1 VKIVSPFRDYYDSI
15 QAYGHDDSRLYVRE
29 TRQVT
34 FATNVWPYAD
44 EIVQRMDSL
53 PKAYCYAPG
62 FLLFCGE
69 AWPVWREKAAYADDT
84 AVNALQRT
92 RMFPQWQRYY
102 SELRDRP
109 KDVPIRKQREAA
121 IAGFYGD
128 WSEEY
133 LSLAVMRGAHRDFSG
148 IRLGEDVLI
157 GERAPCA
164 LLLARS
170 GWWHQSSPTEI
181 FVISNPVLRDLDF
194 HRIREPFS
202 AYQSIETFLGSQL
215 APADTAPQRVGS
227 DEVIARQKGFDE
239 MSFRTAAP
247 GRKSVN
253 RKANRARKR
262 GQT

>member
-1 VKIVSPFRDYYDSI
+1 MKIVSPFRDYYDSI
-15 QAYGHDDSRLYVRE
+15 QAYGHDDSRIYVRE
-29 TRQVT
+29 TRQTT

-44 EIVQRMDSL
+44 EIIQRIDSL

-69 AWPVWREKAAYADDT
+69 AWPVWREKAAYAND
-84 AVNALQRT
+84 ASENALQRT
-92 RMFPQWQRYY
+92 RMFPQWERYY
-102 SELRDRP
+102 SELRYLP
-109 KDVPIRKQREAA
+109 KEDPGRKQREAA
-121 IAGFYGD
+121 ITGFYGA
-128 WSEEY
+128 WNEEF
-133 LSLAVMRGAHRDFSG
+133 LSLAVMGGAHRDYGG

-164 LLLARS
+164 LVLARR

-194 HRIREPFS
+194 HRIRDTFS

-215 APADTAPQRVGS
+215 ALADTAPQRVGS
-227 DEVIARQKGFDE
+227 DEIIAQQKGFDE

-247 GRKSVN
+247 GQKSVN
-253 RKANRARKR
+253 RKANCARKR
-262 GQT
+262 GI